1 MQPCFSTLCLF
12 CFAYF
17 FTKCSRKNRVQLALS
32 RPDIKVKDKLHTLQH
47 RLGADRNRTQ
57 LLLRKRIIM
66 LKVKEGD
73 YAAD

>member
-1 MQPCFSTLCLF
+1 M
-12 CFAYF
+12 
-17 FTKCSRKNRVQLALS
+17 ALS

-73 YAAD
+73 YSAD

>member
-1 MQPCFSTLCLF
+1 M
-12 CFAYF
+12 
-17 FTKCSRKNRVQLALS
+17 ALS

-47 RLGADRNRTQ
+47 WLGADRNRTQ